1 MTGFRLDVMRD
12 LADQL
17 TRFAPSARQA
27 EQAAKVA
34 ALRQDMNPERVYPY
48 QFVVWRITG
57 YRPEDRPRLVLSG
70 ADLASD
76 LAYLERL
83 LCSSLPEIPGEL
95 PEEVLTLGELGKRLG
110 VSTRTLRRWQ
120 ALGLMGTPAV
130 VEGKRRLLF
139 RWSEV
144 ERFVARNAAR
154 VERGARFERMETSE
168 RDGILAR
175 MRALAGQGTGLLHA
189 SRRVARE
196 FGRAVET
203 VRALVKSHDRTC
215 PRAALYPA
223 RTGPFDRLT
232 KWDIYSSY
240 RRGHSVEHI
249 AKAHQRSRNSVYR
262 VIHEVRAQRLAEL
275 PIDFIG
281 SPAFDEAAMEPVIL
295 GPMPNEGDYE
305 ARRTAMKAPRDVPP
319 ELASLYLVPLLDKDQ
334 EQHLFRQMNFLK
346 CQAAR
351 LRDSFC
357 VIDEDGARVVDPA
370 KVKIT
375 TLDAIDDLLKRA
387 TKVRDLLINANM
399 RLVVNI
405 AKKHTAPGDS
415 LFEVISDGNVSLM
428 KAVEKFDYGR
438 GFKFSTY
445 ASWAIMKNFAR
456 TIPDEHRHRER
467 FRAVDVELLQTA
479 ADRRSDENQQ
489 RLAESDRLHQVGR
502 FLDRLDSREQTIII
516 RRYGLDRGTEPQTLK
531 EVGSALGVTKERVRQ
546 IEAKALEKLREAAI
560 AEAVLPELE

>member
-17 TRFAPSARQA
+17 TRFAPSARLA
-27 EQAAKVA
+27 EQAGKVA
-34 ALRQDMNPERVYPY
+34 ALRADVDPERVYPY

-57 YRPEDRPRLVLSG
+57 FRPEDRPRLILPG
-70 ADLASD
+70 ADLAAD
-76 LAYLERL
+76 LVYLERL
-83 LCSSLPEIPGEL
+83 LCSSLPELPGEQ
-95 PEEVLTLGELGKRLG
+95 PEEVLTLGELGTRLG

-120 ALGLMGTPAV
+120 TLGLVGSPVV

-154 VERGARFERMETSE
+154 VERGARFERMEASE
-168 RDGILAR
+168 RDSILER
-175 MRALAGQGTGLLHA
+175 VRAFANEGFGLLQA
-189 SRRVARE
+189 SRRAARE

-203 VRALVKSHDRTC
+203 VRALVKNHDRTS

-240 RRGHSVEHI
+240 RRGQSVENI
-249 AKAHQRSRNSVYR
+249 AKSHQRSRNSVYR

-275 PIDFIG
+275 NIDLIS
-281 SPAFDEAAMEPVIL
+281 SPAFEDATLESEIL
-295 GPMPNEGDYE
+295 GPMPNEADYE
-305 ARRTAMKAPRDVPP
+305 SRRSAMRAPRDVPA
-319 ELASLYLVPLLDKDQ
+319 ELASLYLVPLLEKDQ

-346 CQAAR
+346 CQALR

-357 VIDEDGARVVDPA
+357 TTDIDGARVVEPA
-370 KVKIT
+370 KVKIS
-375 TLDAIDDLLKRA
+375 TLDEIDSLLKQA
-387 TKVRDLLINANM
+387 TRIRDLLINANM

-428 KAVEKFDYGR
+428 KAVEKFDYTR

-445 ASWAIMKNFAR
+445 ASWAIMKNFSR
-456 TIPDEHRHRER
+456 SLPDEKVRRDRFLTGQEEIFDLRADLRSNESDLLSQQARATESVHGLLEQLDPRER
-467 FRAVDVELLQTA
+467 AIIRLRAGLE
-479 ADRRSDENQQ
+479 SDMP
-489 RLAESDRLHQVGR
+489 RGLTLAEIGNR
-502 FLDRLDSREQTIII
+502 FGI
-516 RRYGLDRGTEPQTLK
+516 
-531 EVGSALGVTKERVRQ
+531 TKERVRQ
-546 IEAKALEKLREAAI
+546 LHARSMRKLRTLAQDQHVDA
-560 AEAVLPELE
+560 P

>member
-17 TRFAPSARQA
+17 TRFAPSARLA

-34 ALRQDMNPERVYPY
+34 ALRQDMNPGRVYPY

-57 YRPEDRPRLVLSG
+57 FRPEDRPRLVLSG

-168 RDGILAR
+168 RNGILAR
-175 MRALAGQGTGLLHA
+175 MRALAGQGIGLLHA
-189 SRRVARE
+189 SRLTARE

-281 SPAFDEAAMEPVIL
+281 SPSFDEAAMEQVIL
-295 GPMPNEGDYE
+295 GPMPNEADYE
-305 ARRTAMKAPRDVPP
+305 ARRSAMKAPRDVPA

-346 CQAAR
+346 FQAAR

-357 VIDEDGARVVDPA
+357 VVDEDGARVVDPA

-387 TKVRDLLINANM
+387 TRVRDLLINANM

-445 ASWAIMKNFAR
+445 ASWAIMKNFSR
-456 TIPDEHRHRER
+456 SLPDEKARRDRFLTGQEEVFDLRADLRSNEADLLAQQERAKESVHGLLDQLEPRER
-467 FRAVDVELLQTA
+467 A
-479 ADRRSDENQQ
+479 
-489 RLAESDRLHQVGR
+489 
-502 FLDRLDSREQTIII
+502 II
-516 RRYGLDRGTEPQTLK
+516 RLRAGLEGDMPRGLTL
-531 EVGSALGVTKERVRQ
+531 EEIGNRFGITKERVRQ
-546 IEAKALEKLREAAI
+546 LHARSMKKLRNLAI
-560 AEAVLPELE
+560 EQHVEMP

>member
-281 SPAFDEAAMEPVIL
+281 SPAFDEAAMESVIL
-295 GPMPNEGDYE
+295 GPME
-305 ARRTAMKAPRDVPP
+305 
-319 ELASLYLVPLLDKDQ
+319 
-334 EQHLFRQMNFLK
+334 
-346 CQAAR
+346 
-351 LRDSFC
+351 
-357 VIDEDGARVVDPA
+357 
-370 KVKIT
+370 
-375 TLDAIDDLLKRA
+375 
-387 TKVRDLLINANM
+387 
-399 RLVVNI
+399 
-405 AKKHTAPGDS
+405 
-415 LFEVISDGNVSLM
+415 
-428 KAVEKFDYGR
+428 
-438 GFKFSTY
+438 
-445 ASWAIMKNFAR
+445 
-456 TIPDEHRHRER
+456 
-467 FRAVDVELLQTA
+467 
-479 ADRRSDENQQ
+479 
-489 RLAESDRLHQVGR
+489 
-502 FLDRLDSREQTIII
+502 
-516 RRYGLDRGTEPQTLK
+516 
-531 EVGSALGVTKERVRQ
+531 
-546 IEAKALEKLREAAI
+546 
-560 AEAVLPELE
+560 

>member
-34 ALRQDMNPERVYPY
+34 SLRQELNSDRVYPY

-70 ADLASD
+70 SELASD

-120 ALGLMGTPAV
+120 ALGLVGTPAV

-154 VERGARFERMETSE
+154 VERGARFERMEASE
-168 RDGILAR
+168 REAILAR
-175 MRALAGQGTGLLHA
+175 VRALAEQGIGLLHA
-189 SRRVARE
+189 SRRAARE

-203 VRALVKSHDRTC
+203 VRALVKGHDRSA

-249 AKAHQRSRNSVYR
+249 AKAHQRSRNCVYR

-275 PIDFIG
+275 PIDFIA
-281 SPAFDEAAMEPVIL
+281 SPAFDDADQEEAIL
-295 GPMPNEGDYE
+295 GPMPKEADYE
-305 ARRTAMKAPRDVPP
+305 ARRDAMRAPRDVPP
-319 ELASLYLVPLLDKDQ
+319 ELASLYLVPLLDKAQ

-351 LRDSFC
+351 IRDSFC
-357 VIDEDGARVVDPA
+357 FVDEDGARVVDPA
-370 KVKIT
+370 KVRIPA
-375 TLDAIDDLLKRA
+375 LDEIDELLRRA
-387 TKVRDLLINANM
+387 TRVRDLLINANM

-405 AKKHTAPGDS
+405 AKKHSTPGDN

-445 ASWAIMKNFAR
+445 ASWAIMKNFSR
-456 TIPDEHRHRER
+456 SLPDEKVRRDRFLTGQEDIFDLRADLRTNEADLLAQNDRARECVHGLLDQLDPRER
-467 FRAVDVELLQTA
+467 A
-479 ADRRSDENQQ
+479 
-489 RLAESDRLHQVGR
+489 
-502 FLDRLDSREQTIII
+502 II
-516 RRYGLDRGTEPQTLK
+516 RLRAGLEGDMPRGLTL
-531 EVGSALGVTKERVRQ
+531 EEIGNRFGITKERVRQ
-546 IEAKALEKLREAAI
+546 LHARSMRKLRTI
-560 AEAVLPELE
+560 AVDQHVEMP